1 MSKGKVTSNVA
12 INFLYN
18 TAYQLL
24 RIILP
29 LITVP
34 YVSRILGAEKLG
46 IYNYTYSIALYFAML
61 AYLGLR
67 IMEIGS

>member
-46 IYNYTYSIALYFAML
+46 IYNSPCLHIWD
-61 AYLGLR
+61 LR

>member
-46 IYNYTYSIALYFAML
+46 IYNYTPLLYTSPCL
-61 AYLGLR
+61 HIWDLR